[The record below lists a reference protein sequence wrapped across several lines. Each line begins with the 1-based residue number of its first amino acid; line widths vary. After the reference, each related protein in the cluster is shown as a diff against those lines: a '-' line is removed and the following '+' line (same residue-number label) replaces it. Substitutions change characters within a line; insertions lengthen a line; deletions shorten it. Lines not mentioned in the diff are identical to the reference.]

1 MFHNGIGGR
10 WTLGVV
16 VLVPIIAYN
25 EVGGL
30 STLLGSIL
38 AAVFSIFSGKFILK
52 IEIKGIKWRK

>member
-1 MFHNGIGGR
+1 MFNNGIGGR

-30 STLLGSIL
+30 TTIIGSIL
-38 AAVFSIFSGKFILK
+38 AGLFSVFSGELLHT
-52 IEIKGIKWRK
+52 